1 MVGRFTPRDT
11 AFYDLLAEGGRNVAA
26 SADVLAGLCDPDAD
40 RPAIAARMRELEH
53 AGDAVTHRILRQLN
67 KSFVTPFDRE
77 DIYRLAGALDDVV
90 DAMDEAT
97 DFVVLADVGELPT
110 LMLDQIRLVQQAA
123 SQTANAMGRLSTLQ
137 DLEPYW
143 IKVNEVENEADQVH
157 RQLLSQLFGGGY
169 KPMQVLKLR
178 QVADLLEEATDALE
192 HVAHAVETIAV
203 KES

>member
-1 MVGRFTPRDT
+1 MAGRFTPRDT

-26 SADVLAGLCDPDAD
+26 SAEVLAGLCDPTAD
-40 RPAIAARMRELEH
+40 RPRIAAQMRDLEH

-77 DIYRLAGALDDVV
+77 DIYRLAGTLDDVV

-97 DFVVLADVGELPT
+97 DFIVVADIGELPQ
-110 LMLDQIRLVQQAA
+110 LMLQQIELVRQASIETAEALSRLV
-123 SQTANAMGRLSTLQ
+123 TLQ

-143 IKVNEVENEADQVH
+143 IKVNELENEADQVY
-157 RQLLSQLFGGGY
+157 RKLLSQLFGGSY
-169 KPMQVLKLR
+169 DTLQVLKLR
-178 QVADLLEEATDALE
+178 EVADLFEEAADALE

>member
-1 MVGRFTPRDT
+1 MDT

-26 SADVLAGLCDPDAD
+26 SADVLAQLCEPDAD
-40 RPAIAARMRELEH
+40 RVKIAAAMRDLEH

-77 DIYRLAGALDDVV
+77 DIYRLASALDDVV

-97 DFVVLADVGELPT
+97 DFIVLADVGELPAL
-110 LMLDQIRLVQQAA
+110 LMDQIRLVQRA
-123 SQTANAMGRLSTLQ
+123 SSETADAMARLATLQ

-157 RQLLSQLFGGGY
+157 RQLLSQLFGGSY
-169 KPMQVLKLR
+169 KTLQVLKLR
-178 QVADLLEEATDALE
+178 QVADLLEEAADALE